1 MMTRVR
7 QMVPMLAL
15 LVLIPA
21 TAMAQRR
28 VPAAESG
35 AIGGDVGLFLPRD
48 ENLSSGPVIEG
59 FYEYYFSARTSMR
72 IGFGWAEPESDVDE
86 EDSLRI
92 MRVPFDMVYNWEGGA
107 VHPFVGAG
115 LGAYFLQLKDN
126 GRSFGDSET
135 KVGATIFG
143 GAEFF
148 TGRTTSLK
156 AEARY
161 HIVDDVLGVEADGL
175 ALTIGFKK
183 YF

>member
-1 MMTRVR
+1 
-7 QMVPMLAL
+7 MVPMLAL
-15 LVLIPA
+15 LMLIPA

-35 AIGGDVGLFLPRD
+35 AVGGEVGLFFPAD
-48 ENLSSGPVIEG
+48 DSLSTGPVLEG
-59 FYEYYFSARTSMR
+59 FYEYYFTARTSMR
-72 IGFGWAEPESDVDE
+72 VGLGWAEPESDVDD

-92 MRVPFDMVYNWEGGA
+92 IRVPFDMVYNWERGA

-115 LGAYFLQLKDN
+115 IGAYFLQLKDN
-126 GRSFGDSET
+126 GQSFGDSAT
-135 KVGATIFG
+135 KLGATLFG

-148 TGRTTSLK
+148 TGPTTALK

-161 HIVDDVLGVEADGL
+161 HIVDDVLGVEGDGL